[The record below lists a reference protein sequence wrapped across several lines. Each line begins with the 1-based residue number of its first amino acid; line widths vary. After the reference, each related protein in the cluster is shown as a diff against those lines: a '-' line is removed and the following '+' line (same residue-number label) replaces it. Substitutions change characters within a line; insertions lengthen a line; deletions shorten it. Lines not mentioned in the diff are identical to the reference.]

1 MNKDNKKQDDNFQTD
16 LSFEEAMRKIANT
29 PKEDVEKAIKEAE
42 ERENQERDE
51 ETPEE

>member
-1 MNKDNKKQDDNFQTD
+1 MGKSESKEDNFQTD

-29 PKEDVEKAIKEAE
+29 PKEDVERAIKEAE
-42 ERENQERDE
+42 EKKEKRKD

>member
-1 MNKDNKKQDDNFQTD
+1 MNKDKNQDNFQSD

-42 ERENQERDE
+42 EKKKEKRDE
-51 ETPEE
+51 EAPEE